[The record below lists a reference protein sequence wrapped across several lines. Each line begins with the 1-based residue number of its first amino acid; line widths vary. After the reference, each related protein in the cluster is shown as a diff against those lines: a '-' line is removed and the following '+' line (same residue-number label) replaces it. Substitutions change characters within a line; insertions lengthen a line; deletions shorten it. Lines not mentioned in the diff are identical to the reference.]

1 MDANRAGFEEVRPAL
16 RKAGRALG
24 VGLGGS
30 KKSRKMKVLRMR
42 SSIVENVPTPQESLL
57 ELFPASQLPYRAK
70 IQKLLETLKFRI
82 FPYFLYRP
90 GLELFAIS
98 EI

>member
-1 MDANRAGFEEVRPAL
+1 MQIGPILKKCDQPCARRVAL
-16 RKAGRALG
+16 WG

-30 KKSRKMKVLRMR
+30 KKDRKMKVLRMR

-70 IQKLLETLKFRI
+70 IQKMFEILKLRI
-82 FPYFLYRP
+82 FPYFLYQP
-90 GLELFAIS
+90 ALELFPIN
-98 EI
+98 ET